1 MLARAHSPAAF
12 RCLDFLGSLSRGTRL
27 LFPGNV
33 GCKWALSIWSKSDE
47 QRRVRENS
55 RTVYQVICNP
65 RQKSWDT
72 KKFSPPPNFILI
84 IRWFFPFLLEKRDI
98 FQRWLGGWGIRDTA
112 QVSQLL
118 LAGIVVLRWSDGEG
132 LVNEWYLWQMER
144 SPPKRKFPE
153 FPI

>member
-27 LFPGNV
+27 PFPGNV

-55 RTVYQVICNP
+55 RTVYQGICNP

-72 KKFSPPPNFILI
+72 KKFSPPPTLNVDNQVIFSLFVGKTRYFPTLI
-84 IRWFFPFLLEKRDI
+84 RGDGGYVIQLKCPNYFWPGLWFF
-98 FQRWLGGWGIRDTA
+98 
-112 QVSQLL
+112 
-118 LAGIVVLRWSDGEG
+118 GEATERG
-132 LVNEWYLWQMER
+132 L
-144 SPPKRKFPE
+144 
-153 FPI
+153 